1 MIFDHRIYTIRP
13 GKIGQHVDTYGKYGY
28 GPQTATLG
36 KPVLYATAESGEL
49 NTIVHIWAYD
59 SAADREE
66 KRVRLAKDPGWIEY
80 RKESAKNGFLVQQQ
94 NRILV
99 PASFFDYK
107 R

>member
-13 GKIGQHVDTYGKYGY
+13 GKIAQHVDTYGKYGY
-28 GPQTATLG
+28 DAQTAILG

-49 NTIVHIWAYD
+49 NTIVHIWAYE

-80 RKESAKNGFLVQQQ
+80 RKQSAQNGFLVQQQ

-99 PASFFDYK
+99 PAPFCDYK